1 MQVVRIYTGADGE
14 SDFGELD
21 LPFWQMETP
30 ERTTVEN
37 AENIHF
43 RRYEPGSFIDWH
55 PAPRRQYVI
64 TLEGQV
70 EAGLGDGTKRVFGT
84 GDVLLAD
91 DPTRRGHTTAVY
103 GDKQRVSVASLVTD

>member
-37 AENIHF
+37 A
-43 RRYEPGSFIDWH
+43 
-55 PAPRRQYVI
+55 
-64 TLEGQV
+64 
-70 EAGLGDGTKRVFGT
+70 
-84 GDVLLAD
+84 
-91 DPTRRGHTTAVY
+91 
-103 GDKQRVSVASLVTD
+103 